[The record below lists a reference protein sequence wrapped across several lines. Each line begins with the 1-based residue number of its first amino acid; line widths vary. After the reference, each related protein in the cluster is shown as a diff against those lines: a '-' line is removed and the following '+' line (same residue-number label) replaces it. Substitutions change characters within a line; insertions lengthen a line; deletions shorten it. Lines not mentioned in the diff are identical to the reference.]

1 MLNVLI
7 AEQTQKQA
15 RLKELRVGQTIV
27 KTRDVSVQLEPRKT
41 VDAAVQTDFPDI
53 MEDLKKQ
60 VSSLSK
66 IVAELTQFKAKETA
80 TPTLPPFCDAE
91 ALSDSLISEIVTQDT
106 PVVDQSLFA
115 PEPLA
120 NDVVPAT
127 DTSNHPVN
135 QRILVP
141 EPSVNHAVHAP
152 VQNSFMSLL
161 SSRSPYPQLRS
172 PLSTIDSNAQVVFSS
187 ANRGPTDEQ
196 KRKVEAIVF
205 IGTQMVTTAM
215 ACVNVLFSEEELVS
229 GNTSGVNGY
238 GMLDSLKLSYLESVL
253 RQKFDSD
260 TFRMQW
266 EDVKNKIN
274 SRCRGKRR
282 TVLRRLQRQIES
294 N

>member
-15 RLKELRVGQTIV
+15 RLKELRVGQTILE
-27 KTRDVSVQLEPRKT
+27 TRDVSVQLEPKKT

-66 IVAELTQFKAKETA
+66 IVAELTQLKAKETA
-80 TPTLPPFCDAE
+80 TPTLPPFCDTE
-91 ALSDSLISEIVTQDT
+91 ALADSLIREIVTQDT
-106 PVVDQSLFA
+106 PVVDQLFV
-115 PEPLA
+115 PEPSA
-120 NDVVPAT
+120 NDVIPAT

-135 QRILVP
+135 QRLLVP
-141 EPSVNHAVHAP
+141 EPSVNHAIPP

-161 SSRSPYPQLRS
+161 SSRSPHPQLRS
-172 PLSTIDSNAQVVFSS
+172 PLSTIDSNAQVVLSS

-196 KRKVEAIVF
+196 KRKVEAIIF

-238 GMLDSLKLSYLESVL
+238 GMLDSLKLNYLESVV

-260 TFRMQW
+260 TFRMQCREW
-266 EDVKNKIN
+266 EDVKSKIN
-274 SRCRGKRR
+274 
-282 TVLRRLQRQIES
+282 TVSLQRKTENCS
-294 N
+294 SKTTETN